1 MNTTTRRASKLAK
14 FDYRAWSA
22 NWNAT
27 TGAAFDA
34 ANPADPSEPVIK
46 SITMSEASKLARREA
61 ADRRDLE
68 LDSALAETLPAWVQ
82 TELIAA
88 IEARYDSALVAARHL

>member
-1 MNTTTRRASKLAK
+1 MNTTSTERAAKLAK

-22 NWNAT
+22 NWEAT

-34 ANPADPSEPVIK
+34 ANPVDPSEPFIASVK
-46 SITMSEASKLARREA
+46 MSEAERTARIEA

-68 LDSALAETLPAWVQ
+68 LATAFAESLPAWVKA
-82 TELIAA
+82 ELIAA
-88 IEARYDSALVAARHL
+88 IEARYDAALASKHI